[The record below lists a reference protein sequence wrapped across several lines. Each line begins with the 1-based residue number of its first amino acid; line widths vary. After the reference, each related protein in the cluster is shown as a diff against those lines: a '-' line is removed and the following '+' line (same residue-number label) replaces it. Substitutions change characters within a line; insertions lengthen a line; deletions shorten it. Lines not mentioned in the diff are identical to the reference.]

1 MIGRRLFLILYKL
14 IELEKQ
20 LQDPTMQMLM
30 ANGLINP
37 AALCGLDAE
46 TAKLLGIAPA
56 PAPSKT
62 AQVLLFVVF
71 NPPDRVNSR
80 LFIYGLQTDSFRI
93 IRFEINFE

>member
-1 MIGRRLFLILYKL
+1 MVLLVKDPQNEPFLILYKL

-62 AQVLLFVVF
+62 AQVL
-71 NPPDRVNSR
+71 PPL
-80 LFIYGLQTDSFRI
+80 LFIFSPVPI
-93 IRFEINFE
+93 V